1 MRSKPK
7 LAALLLTFFWISA
20 TLGGI
25 HIPIAVAETPDHPP
39 FLMAVHLR
47 SFYSVRPDDS
57 ESWGHEVIFSVGD
70 PDGVDNLFIDG
81 EVSFSILSPD
91 GVTHPLPGEHVDVSL
106 IGPGLN
112 ALQILWFEW
121 FPSFPVFGEYT
132 ITVWDADGL
141 SVAYT
146 TFPTRIEYVPTTVPT
161 ITYPPN
167 FGTIYETV
175 PTFTWETYIPEKG
188 NVDCY
193 GIGVLHEVWIW
204 HSTSCILPDET
215 SAVYNFDG
223 SSPVTELPPGQ
234 YGLILNADIS
244 QGVVFE
250 EDRYIESI
258 DFKYQFGEYRGAEAH
273 RSHMFTVAHP
283 PQEEYK
289 IEFEAE
295 ASGAFWILEGILGP
309 ETPVPFPIVAVGE
322 GVLKLD
328 GDATVD
334 QVIDNVYLDFP
345 AEMKT
350 DGEIKGEINPAEFV
364 DGDLVVYEE
373 TWRIE
378 LEFWNLDNAGGIFW
392 PDDNV
397 LGILYEPPPEGEL
410 GLCMGYKLELEG
422 LDVEEDD
429 EELKMSGE
437 AYGMVAGLTQMD
449 GIEERF
455 IIILDVAGDP
465 YTLIFSE
472 DIGSDIEVEVELDI
486 D

>member
-7 LAALLLTFFWISA
+7 LAVLLLASLWISA

-25 HIPIAVAETPDHPP
+25 HIPIAETETPDQSP

-47 SFYSVRPDDS
+47 SLYSVDPDGT
-57 ESWGHEVIFSVGD
+57 ESWSHEVIFSVGD
-70 PDGVDNLFIDG
+70 PDGVENLFTDG

-91 GVTHPLPGEHVDVSL
+91 GVTHPLPGEYVQVDL
-106 IGPGLN
+106 IGGEQ
-112 ALQILWFEW
+112 ALQILWFTR
-121 FPSFPVFGEYT
+121 FPGFPVFGEYT
-132 ITVWDADGL
+132 IAVWDADGL
-141 SVAYT
+141 SVTYT
-146 TFPTRIEYVPTTVPT
+146 TFPTKIEDVPATVPT

-193 GIGVLHEVWIW
+193 GIGVLQEGWIW
-204 HSTSCILPDET
+204 HSTSCIPPDET

-223 SSPVTELPPGQ
+223 LSPVTELPPGQ
-234 YGLILNADIS
+234 YRLILNADIS
-244 QGVVFE
+244 QEVVYE

-258 DFKYQFGEYRGAEAH
+258 DFEYQFTEYRGAEAH

-289 IEFEAE
+289 IEFKAE
-295 ASGAFWILEGILGP
+295 ATGTFWIVEGFPGP

-350 DGEIKGEINPAEFV
+350 DGEIKGEISPAEFV
-364 DGDLVVYEE
+364 DGDLVVSEE
-373 TWRIE
+373 T
-378 LEFWNLDNAGGIFW
+378 
-392 PDDNV
+392 
-397 LGILYEPPPEGEL
+397 
-410 GLCMGYKLELEG
+410 
-422 LDVEEDD
+422 
-429 EELKMSGE
+429 
-437 AYGMVAGLTQMD
+437 
-449 GIEERF
+449 
-455 IIILDVAGDP
+455 
-465 YTLIFSE
+465 
-472 DIGSDIEVEVELDI
+472 
-486 D
+486 